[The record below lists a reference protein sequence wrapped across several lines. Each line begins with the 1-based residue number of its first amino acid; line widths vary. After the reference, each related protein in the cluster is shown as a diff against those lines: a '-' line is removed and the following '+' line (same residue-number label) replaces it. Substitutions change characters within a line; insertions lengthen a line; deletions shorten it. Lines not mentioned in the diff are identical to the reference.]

1 MRFFPRQ
8 VIAGTISVLSFAL
21 HATCLYFQFSS
32 ARITAVLTS
41 ARVCTCCLTWSLLV
55 TLSLS
60 VWMRSYVCHCIYG
73 APTVCQTLKRW
84 RALERWRRR
93 NSALPSSNPWSAG
106 ASVLDA
112 VTWPVRQPRA
122 FQAFCFSSC
131 CPPPPSLV
139 QTLPP
144 PLGPALVRLP
154 LQNGCPLP
162 PDTPN
167 CPSLFPSACSDV
179 GLFPTGV
186 TRCLSLLGPS

>member
-1 MRFFPRQ
+1 MSLFSVQFCTHHCYADLCPGVHLLSHVVIIGYTFP
-8 VIAGTISVLSFAL
+8 LNLDEKLCMPL
-21 HATCLYFQFSS
+21 HL
-32 ARITAVLTS
+32 
-41 ARVCTCCLTWSLLV
+41 WS
-55 TLSLS
+55 T
-60 VWMRSYVCHCIYG
+60 
-73 APTVCQTLKRW
+73 TVCQTLKRW
-84 RALERWRRR
+84 RALGRWRRR
-93 NSALPSSNPWSAG
+93 DSALPSSNPWSAG

-131 CPPPPSLV
+131 CPPPPSLL

-167 CPSLFPSACSDV
+167 RPSFFPSAGSDV